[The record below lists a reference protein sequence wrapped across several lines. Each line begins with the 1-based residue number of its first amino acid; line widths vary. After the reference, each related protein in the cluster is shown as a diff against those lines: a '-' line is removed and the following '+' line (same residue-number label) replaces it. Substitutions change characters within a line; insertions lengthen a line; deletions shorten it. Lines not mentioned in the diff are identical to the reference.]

1 MNIWGW
7 GFYFFFFLKIILHTY
22 SPTSPEEKP
31 FPCDYKKTDGDNNTS
46 REIPKDEETE
56 LPGSERTKL
65 PEARRSELPGGTE
78 TDLPGD
84 KGTELPI
91 DGGAQQPE
99 AGTEQPRG
107 GTEPTGGGTDEN
119 GKEGRKGSRA
129 VSQVEIEGS
138 TPQVFIVIALVGLDF
153 PVQIRYR
160 LFERV

>member
-1 MNIWGW
+1 MWGE
-7 GFYFFFFLKIILHTY
+7 FHLRSKIIPEKKVRDLEHLRLSFKKNILHTY

-31 FPCDYKKTDGDNNTS
+31 FPWDYKKTDGDNNTS
-46 REIPKDEETE
+46 KEIPKDEETE

-65 PEARRSELPGGTE
+65 PGARRSELPGGTE

-91 DGGAQQPE
+91 DRGAEQPE
-99 AGTEQPRG
+99 AGMEQLRR
-107 GTEPTGGGTDEN
+107 GTEPTGGDTDAN

-138 TPQVFIVIALVGLDF
+138 TPQVLI
-153 PVQIRYR
+153 
-160 LFERV
+160 